1 MIDGETDR
9 LLHYMPI
16 VVRSACV
23 TDWERTFCAS
33 MVGKGKRQAFAPSQK
48 QIGVMRRIV
57 EKFQAETMADD
68 LIERE

>member
-1 MIDGETDR
+1 MAEGETDR

-16 VVRSACV
+16 VVRSSCV
-23 TDWERTFCAS
+23 TDWERDFCAS
-33 MVGKGKRQAFAPSQK
+33 MISKGRRKAFHPTDK